1 MPEGKMKKTL
11 ETLRSEA
18 ESTIRALH
26 ALKQFTV
33 LRGSQEHVA
42 KMNENVYF
50 WLLFQSSLLVKLFIG
65 IRRLFE
71 NDKDTLN
78 FQRIHNTIRTNIS
91 EFLPNAVERRKMEGK
106 TSRPEWLDEYMANVH
121 TPSEADFDAL
131 SRLVRP
137 HRKRMAGVYSTVA
150 SEVFAHAVHTDTSV
164 INDLLVGTNF
174 EEIEDAL
181 NTIWHFYEQVWQM
194 YENGRKPC
202 LQVSAY
208 PYDYEVQDCV
218 TRQIEI
224 KA

>member
-1 MPEGKMKKTL
+1 MKKTL

-18 ESTIRALH
+18 ESTIRVLH

-50 WLLFQSSLLVKLFIG
+50 WLLFQSSLFSKLFIG

-71 NDKDTLN
+71 SDKGTFN
-78 FQRIHNTIRTNIS
+78 FQRILNTIKTNIS
-91 EFLPNAVERRKMEGK
+91 DFLPDAIERRKMAGK
-106 TSRPEWLDEYMANVH
+106 TERPEWLDKYMTNVH

-131 SRLVRP
+131 ARLVRP
-137 HRKRMAGVYSTVA
+137 HRKRMAGLYTAVA
-150 SEVFAHAVHTDTSV
+150 SKVFAHAVHTDTSD
-164 INDLLVGTNF
+164 INNMFQGTNF
-174 EEIEDAL
+174 EEIEEAL

-194 YENGRKPC
+194 YENGRKPS
-202 LQVSAY
+202 LQVSSC
-208 PYDYEVQDCV
+208 PHDSEVRDCV
-218 TRQIEI
+218 TKQIGI